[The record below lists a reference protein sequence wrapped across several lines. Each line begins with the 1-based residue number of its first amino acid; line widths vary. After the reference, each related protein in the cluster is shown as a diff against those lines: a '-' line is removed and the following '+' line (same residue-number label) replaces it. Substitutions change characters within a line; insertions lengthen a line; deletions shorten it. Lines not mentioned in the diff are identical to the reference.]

1 MLSLLRVLGAV
12 SVMMCPAADIMV
24 TNDGPPCGLML
35 LSVPTAE
42 RSKEDSEGNKAL
54 LTREEGDFT

>member
-1 MLSLLRVLGAV
+1 MVSFLRVLGAV

-35 LSVPTAE
+35 ISVPTAE

-54 LTREEGDFT
+54 LTKRRG